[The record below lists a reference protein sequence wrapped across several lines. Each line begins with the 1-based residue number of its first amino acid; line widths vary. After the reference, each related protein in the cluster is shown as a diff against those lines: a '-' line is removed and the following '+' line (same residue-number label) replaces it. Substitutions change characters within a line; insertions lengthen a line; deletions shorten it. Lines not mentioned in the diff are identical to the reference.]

1 MDKNSD
7 SLLYYFYNSEKWNSE
22 KLSNLPEVSQLVSI
36 PAGFGSDTCWIQF
49 TRDTFIYFFSRD
61 TFNTKEA
68 VGFEMRNLKGNI
80 VYVL

>member
-49 TRDTFIYFFSRD
+49 TRDTF
-61 TFNTKEA
+61 NTKEA